1 MHDAC
6 RAVIVRARLTKTF
19 DSVAVSSW
27 FPLRCVPRRRLFAEL
42 EAGPRRS
49 ADPTSFAA
57 GLQIDHTI
65 QQDGQEFMKL
75 LLDLLQRRYADADS
89 RVRPALAVAVLQ
101 SSGLLPDN
109 SAWGVQEL
117 VFSGLNLSDD

>member
-1 MHDAC
+1 MC
-6 RAVIVRARLTKTF
+6 
-19 DSVAVSSW
+19 
-27 FPLRCVPRRRLFAEL
+27 RRLFAEL

-89 RVRPALAVAVLQ
+89 RVRKTMRYWAGRSLSRHELPVGHVTVNSLRNSGSGMLTIISFESLAPQQVLQ
-101 SSGLLPDN
+101 T
-109 SAWGVQEL
+109 
-117 VFSGLNLSDD
+117 

>member
-1 MHDAC
+1 VAC
-6 RAVIVRARLTKTF
+6 AL
-19 DSVAVSSW
+19 
-27 FPLRCVPRRRLFAEL
+27 CRRLFAEL

-89 RVRPALAVAVLQ
+89 RVP
-101 SSGLLPDN
+101 
-109 SAWGVQEL
+109 
-117 VFSGLNLSDD
+117 

>member
-1 MHDAC
+1 MQETH
-6 RAVIVRARLTKTF
+6 ARCLP
-19 DSVAVSSW
+19 SSQHW
-27 FPLRCVPRRRLFAEL
+27 SKYFEKSRPRSPEIHPNGLLAYATSRRLFAEL

-89 RVRPALAVAVLQ
+89 RVRLALAVAVLQ
-101 SSGLLPDN
+101 ISSLQAGT
-109 SAWGVQEL
+109 
-117 VFSGLNLSDD
+117 SDWEY